1 MRRRQHFGEPV
12 KRKSKHTLLSGQTRV
27 AGKWLKGI
35 IKEHFIGN
43 KGDASLPAHRH
54 DTFPLGRLDIGSG
67 RIIRINQYQCTNT
80 SAARSVKQLLQLG
93 HVNEPRAVE
102 PQLVFD
108 GIHAFKPGDRLDQ
121 RVSRLGGQHCISGI
135 T

>member
-1 MRRRQHFGEPV
+1 MQSREIAAHSFLHTRGLLSRGLQQRRNPLCDDVTHRQVIVGYDIKSALGLRNILGRPGHLNPPDFGMRRRQHFGEPV

-54 DTFPLGRLDIGSG
+54 DT
-67 RIIRINQYQCTNT
+67 
-80 SAARSVKQLLQLG
+80 
-93 HVNEPRAVE
+93 
-102 PQLVFD
+102 
-108 GIHAFKPGDRLDQ
+108 
-121 RVSRLGGQHCISGI
+121 
-135 T
+135 